1 MIRRAVVGGGSFAA
15 VAAATVADDDDDRP
29 FVRSVSKAVDQ
40 PASQSSVSAPAH
52 THIISVLNT
61 IHFWVAGCWFL
72 GEK

>member
-40 PASQSSVSAPAH
+40 PVRAQSVPQP
-52 THIISVLNT
+52 THILSV
-61 IHFWVAGCWFL
+61 F
-72 GEK
+72 